1 MKSANAL
8 HSTPKVTRTIESFT
22 NILASSRLPSW
33 KALAKKRDTPE
44 GMPIAAMV
52 VTMVAIEIAEE
63 DVRIISGEAILA
75 RVIHN
80 RYPAS
85 NAITVSTNMYAAPLP
100 TTCPTTCYT
109 FNVILRRHINII
121 LRFFVGNKK

>member
-33 KALAKKRDTPE
+33 KALARKRDTPE

-52 VTMVAIEIAEE
+52 VKMVAIEIAAE
-63 DVRIISGEAILA
+63 DVPIISGEAILA

-80 RYPAS
+80 RYPDS

-100 TTCPTTCYT
+100 TTCPTNLLHLQCHIKKAYKYSIKI
-109 FNVILRRHINII
+109 FRRE
-121 LRFFVGNKK
+121 